1 MNKCLVLFVEGDTEI
16 EFYKQIVAKAKKLCP
31 NQRFDTKIEYKNMNG
46 VGGFKE
52 IVFRKFKKEII
63 PKYQGS
69 LITIALCRD
78 SDVFERISEKPPVK
92 WNEVEKK
99 LIDAGANKV
108 IHIEAVHSIED
119 WFLYDLEGILRFL
132 KLNNKIKVS
141 GNNGYDKLQRLYKK
155 ANKIYIKGMNSN
167 GMVAC
172 LDLDKITK
180 NIHGQLDPLYKALG
194 VRKN

>member
-1 MNKCLVLFVEGDTEI
+1 MILNKENTLFLAMMTSSGNDVYTDCL
-16 EFYKQIVAKAKKLCP
+16 Q
-31 NQRFDTKIEYKNMNG
+31 
-46 VGGFKE
+46 
-52 IVFRKFKKEII
+52 
-63 PKYQGS
+63 
-69 LITIALCRD
+69 
-78 SDVFERISEKPPVK
+78 
-92 WNEVEKK
+92 